1 MTLTHCYCGGRTA
14 RTLSLCLALWLS
26 ACGAESAPAP
36 GDDATTAASDA
47 ANGTSSDAA
56 EIIDDA
62 NITVDASTGAHDDA
76 IAPPSGPWAPT
87 LSDGEWGWVSRH
99 DGAGAG
105 AHSYTDVPEDFYEY
119 TRFERTEPFEI
130 RAVKVMVSVAEA
142 QTFRL
147 FIWDDLGGNF
157 LHMEPTTPLAS
168 FERAVTTADD
178 MTWLEFTLPEP
189 VRVDPGRMF
198 YVGTIINGE
207 LGARIAIDAALTEGA
222 EDKPAWSLIWLSKQI
237 DPASGSNT
245 VFGAGNGD
253 LMVEVEVRDVAIV
266 SSEDKV
272 FENHGPELLGF
283 EGASSYFDLEGD
295 GDLDGA
301 TGATLWINDGNNQYS
316 LAPEGTM
323 PEGVSGR
330 GHWADFDNDG
340 DQDVLLS
347 GQVEVL
353 LRNDNG
359 VFVDITSSSGIDD
372 SQTHTCNGVTSDGH
386 VPTETATWIDYDG
399 DGLLDL
405 YLGNFICWDDGFA
418 AKDMLFKNMGDGVFE
433 DVSQPAGLYLG
444 QVYGQASRS
453 TSPADFDNDGDM
465 DLLVNNYRL
474 HRNLH
479 WRNNG
484 DGTLT
489 DVALDNGLAGT
500 EKPSSLYGHSI
511 SSAWADFDHDQDL
524 DVFIANLA
532 HPRFLSFSDKARLYL
547 NDGADEPTFTDVTEQ
562 VGLRYQETA
571 GAALAWDYDNDGDQ
585 DLYWNCIYAGRRS
598 QFYRNEYPTGAWTEV
613 THPTGLVV
621 ENGWETSVA
630 DLDDDGDLDMAG
642 NKYWDEP
649 GGNLRINRNPWGRKS
664 IQIRPVG
671 RGEGG
676 TNRDGFGARINVM
689 VDGTWRLVEK
699 TSSSGVS
706 NQSSP
711 WLHVGLGDAEKA
723 DVIVEFPLTGSSYSF
738 GLLEHGRYT
747 IDEDGVLTQ
756 ER

>member
-1 MTLTHCYCGGRTA
+1 VNPKPHRYARPLVITLM
-14 RTLSLCLALWLS
+14 SLTVI
-26 ACGAESAPAP
+26 ACGDSTQTTPP
-36 GDDATTAASDA
+36 GEGDTSSQSGPDATDGVSDSP
-47 ANGTSSDAA
+47 T
-56 EIIDDA
+56 I
-62 NITVDASTGAHDDA
+62 DASVAVQGDGADDPEEVTEVETPA
-76 IAPPSGPWAPT
+76 GPWAPT

-99 DGAGAG
+99 DGTAAG

-130 RAVKVMVSVAEA
+130 RGVKVMVSVPET

-157 LHMEPTTPLAS
+157 LHMEPTAPLAS
-168 FERAVTTADD
+168 FEREVTATDD

-189 VRVDPGRMF
+189 VRVEPGRMF
-198 YVGTIINGE
+198 YVGTLINGQA
-207 LGARIAIDAALTEGA
+207 GARIAVDAALTEGDA
-222 EDKPAWSLIWLSKQI
+222 DKPAWSLIWLSKQV

-253 LMVEVEVRDVAIV
+253 LMVEVEVRDVNIV
-266 SSEDKV
+266 AEDERI
-272 FENHGPELLGF
+272 FETESAAALGF
-283 EGASSYFDLEGD
+283 QGASSYFDLEGD

-301 TGATLWINDGNNQYS
+301 TGATLWINDGDNHYTQ
-316 LAPEGTM
+316 APEGTM
-323 PEGVSGR
+323 PEGVGGR

-353 LRNDNG
+353 LRNDDG
-359 VFVDITSSSGIDD
+359 VFVDITVASGIDD
-372 SQTHTCNGVTSDGH
+372 SQTHTCNGVTSDGN

-418 AKDMLFKNMGDGVFE
+418 AKDMLFRNMGDGAFE
-433 DVSQPAGLYLG
+433 DVSQAAGLYLWQG
-444 QVYGQASRS
+444 YGQAARA

-489 DVALDNGLAGT
+489 DVARDNGLAGT
-500 EKPSSLYGHSI
+500 EKPSGYYGHSI

-524 DVFIANLA
+524 DIFIANLA
-532 HPRFLSFSDKARLYL
+532 HPRFLAFSDKARLYL
-547 NDGADEPTFTDVTEQ
+547 NDGADEPTFVDVTAEA
-562 VGLRYQETA
+562 GFRYQETA
-571 GAALAWDYDNDGDQ
+571 GAAAAWDYDNDGDP
-585 DLYWNCIYAGRRS
+585 DLLWNCVYAGRPS
-598 QFYRNEYPTGAWTEV
+598 QFYRNEFPTGAWTEV
-613 THPTGLVV
+613 SYPSGLLVD
-621 ENGWETSVA
+621 NGWEASIA
-630 DLDDDGDLDMAG
+630 DLDDDGDLDFTG
-642 NKYWDEP
+642 NKFSAET
-649 GGNLRINRNPWGRKS
+649 GNVRMNRNPWGRHALF
-664 IQIRPVG
+664 IRPLG

-699 TSSSGVS
+699 TASSGVS

-723 DVIVEFPLTGSSYSF
+723 DVIVEFPQSGSSYSF
-738 GLLEHGRYT
+738 GLLAHGRYT